1 MEILQTVLVYEGA
14 CDLHCIVCCT
24 DILLMSGM
32 LYSPFFVTFF
42 LAFSEIADPGQFAFE
57 GLSLISG
64 CKYCPIL

>member
-14 CDLHCIVCCT
+14 CDLHFIVCCT

-57 GLSLISG
+57 DLSLISG